1 MNTLTNPKTKIKSKT
16 KSLIHINTQMEVTV
30 ANQLEICSFSS
41 RVLSLEQVFVIQSLT
56 MTFGQEVSLVKKYSC
71 TRMSSKNFTYC

>member
-41 RVLSLEQVFVIQSLT
+41 RVLSLEQVFVI
-56 MTFGQEVSLVKKYSC
+56 
-71 TRMSSKNFTYC
+71 